1 MLYKRTNP
9 VCTVVPAEIQSWERT
24 LEVVAGDDITI
35 TCEATG
41 HPPPNLAWTR
51 SQSGHSYT

>member
-1 MLYKRTNP
+1 MRELTA
-9 VCTVVPAEIQSWERT
+9 VPAEIQSWERT

-41 HPPPNLAWTR
+41 HPPPSLAWTR